1 MCASYDL
8 FSLRLALGLRLPAIL
23 FSLVMAALAT
33 PVLAQLQVTPDQLE
47 FKSEQPHRPLIAP
60 LYGNPRKPELY
71 VYRVKF
77 PKGFV
82 HAPHFHPDVRT
93 VTVISGT
100 FYFAYGDKVDEGALR
115 AFPAGSFLTEQ
126 PGHSHYG
133 WAKDGEV
140 ILQVTGFGPTSTTDV
155 ATPNKH

>member
-1 MCASYDL
+1 MRSGLDPAQARPRMGFPRRAIL
-8 FSLRLALGLRLPAIL
+8 LGLAATGLAVPA
-23 FSLVMAALAT
+23 F
-33 PVLAQLQVTPDQLE
+33 AQLQVTPDQLV

-60 LYGNPRKPELY
+60 LYGNPRKAELY

-77 PKGFV
+77 PKGFI

-100 FYFAYGDKVDEGALR
+100 LYFAYGDKIDKAALK

-126 PGHSHYG
+126 PGHAHFA
-133 WAKDGEV
+133 WAMDGEV
-140 ILQVTGFGPTSTTDV
+140 ILQVSGFGPTKTTDV
-155 ATPNKH
+155 EPPAN